1 MKSYD
6 FSWMEKVR
14 RPRTVTGGLSDY
26 MKNNNSLMIEE
37 MDYGRLFEIDLKNNN
52 LLWRYI
58 NKENKDAL
66 PYYMKWSRRVNKLP
80 STMNLNLSKGC
91 R

>member
-1 MKSYD
+1 
-6 FSWMEKVR
+6 
-14 RPRTVTGGLSDY
+14 
-26 MKNNNSLMIEE
+26 MIEE

-66 PYYMKWSRRVNKLP
+66 PYYMKWSRQVNKLP